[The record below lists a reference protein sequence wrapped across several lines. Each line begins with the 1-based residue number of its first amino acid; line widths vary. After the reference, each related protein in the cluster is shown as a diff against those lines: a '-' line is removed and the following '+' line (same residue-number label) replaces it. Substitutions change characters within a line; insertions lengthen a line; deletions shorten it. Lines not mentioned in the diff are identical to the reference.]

1 MRTKNFGEFH
11 VRKWYLQSKTPWPT
25 KVARADGELVRKIV
39 ICVAVHNAFW
49 GQFVEDLHGAVQPTA
64 ALGREFVNRLRDVIG
79 SATPCAM
86 PSGAQRLGSRQPGSG
101 DLLER
106 PLTHH

>member
-1 MRTKNFGEFH
+1 MYASGTSK
-11 VRKWYLQSKTPWPT
+11 SKTPWPT

-79 SATPCAM
+79 SATRARCHRGRKGLDPVNREVRIFWN
-86 PSGAQRLGSRQPGSG
+86 G
-101 DLLER
+101 
-106 PLTHH
+106 H